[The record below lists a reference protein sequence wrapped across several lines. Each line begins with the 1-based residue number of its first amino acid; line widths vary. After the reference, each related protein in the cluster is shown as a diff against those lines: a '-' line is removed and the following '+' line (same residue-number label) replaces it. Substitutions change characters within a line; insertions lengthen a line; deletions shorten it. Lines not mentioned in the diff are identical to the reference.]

1 MKISKLLLPILGV
14 ILIGAAIMFCSSQ
27 GYGKVSPRAYEVST
41 ALYGACLAKSDA
53 RLESIEGLLDEDA
66 EAEDAST
73 VSEDER
79 RWLESMI
86 RTARDGDWESAAK
99 SARRMMEDQVEY

>member
-1 MKISKLLLPILGV
+1 MKISKLLWPILGV
-14 ILIGAAIMFCSSQ
+14 MVIGAAIMVWFSQ

-53 RLESIEGLLDEDA
+53 RLESIEGLLDEGA
-66 EAEDAST
+66 ETEDAST